1 MTDDII
7 KSCGCFATEAC
18 DHYERPGVLKH
29 CPSCAAKDAEL
40 KAYKA
45 NSFCTFCAGKEDE
58 LKEQTRKSDVIIAA
72 KDAAMWRKDREIDS
86 LRAHIADVEGMA
98 KIIASDVCGDTGCSD
113 DYWRRIPPGVQVDWL
128 DTARALSAWL
138 KEG

>member
-45 NSFCTFCAGKEDE
+45 NSFCAFCAGKEEE

-86 LRAHIADVEGMA
+86 LRARIEVLERFLADNA
-98 KIIASDVCGDTGCSD
+98 
-113 DYWRRIPPGVQVDWL
+113 DYDQMTEKDQEWFIENVHKKYYP
-128 DTARALSAWL
+128 
-138 KEG
+138 ENY